1 MAATETKSLW
11 LVEVVWEGETRR
23 SWHATGKEAATAL
36 IGLAETLGAYN
47 ADTADD
53 AREFLLDDERS
64 AWVDC
69 TETTTSGVCPKCDAM
84 AGWSGDY
91 CEPCGY
97 QFGESLDD

>member
-23 SWHATGKEAATAL
+23 SWHIAQADAEAAL
-36 IGLAETLGAYN
+36 IELASELAAYN

-53 AREFLLDDERS
+53 AREFLLDDDRS

-69 TETTTSGVCPKCDAM
+69 TKTTTSGVCPKCDAM

>member
-11 LVEVVWEGETRR
+11 LVEVVWENEAHR
-23 SWHATGKEAATAL
+23 SWHNRREEATTAL
-36 IGLAETLGAYN
+36 VELAEILGSYN

-69 TETTTSGVCPKCDAM
+69 VEMTTAGVCPKCDAM

-97 QFGESLDD
+97 QFGEDLDD

>member
-1 MAATETKSLW
+1 MAPETKSLW
-11 LVEVVWEGETRR
+11 LVEVVWEYETHR
-23 SWHATGKEAATAL
+23 SWHNSRQEAAAAL
-36 IGLAETLGAYN
+36 VDLAETLAAYN
-47 ADTADD
+47 ADNADD

-69 TETTTSGVCPKCDAM
+69 VEMTTAGVCPKCDAM

-97 QFGESLDD
+97 QFGESLDN

>member
-11 LVEVVWEGETRR
+11 LVEVVWEGAARR
-23 SWHATGKEAATAL
+23 SWHNRREEATTAL
-36 IGLAETLGAYN
+36 VDLAEILGSYN

-69 TETTTSGVCPKCDAM
+69 VEMTTAGVCPKCDAM

-97 QFGESLDD
+97 QFGEDLDD

>member
-1 MAATETKSLW
+1 MAPETKSLW
-11 LVEVVWEGETRR
+11 LVEVVWEYETHR
-23 SWHATGKEAATAL
+23 SWHNSRQGAAAAL
-36 IGLAETLGAYN
+36 VDLAETLAAYN
-47 ADTADD
+47 ADNADD

-69 TETTTSGVCPKCDAM
+69 VEMTTAGVCPKCDAM

>member
-1 MAATETKSLW
+1 MAPETKSLW
-11 LVEVVWEGETRR
+11 LVEVVWENETHR
-23 SWHATGKEAATAL
+23 SWHNRREEATTAL
-36 IGLAETLGAYN
+36 VDLAEILGSYN

-69 TETTTSGVCPKCDAM
+69 VEMTTAGVCPKCDAM

-97 QFGESLDD
+97 QFGEDLDD

>member
-23 SWHATGKEAATAL
+23 SWHTAQTDAEAAL
-36 IGLAETLGAYN
+36 IELASELAAYN

-53 AREFLLDDERS
+53 AREFLLDDDRS

-69 TETTTSGVCPKCDAM
+69 TETTTSGVCAKCDAM

>member
-1 MAATETKSLW
+1 MATETKSLW
-11 LVEVVWEGETRR
+11 LIEVVWESQTHR
-23 SWHATGKEAATAL
+23 SWYNSRVEATTAL
-36 IGLAETLGAYN
+36 IALAADLAAYN

-69 TETTTSGVCPKCDAM
+69 VEMTTSGVCPKCDAM

-97 QFGESLDD
+97 QFGDDLND

>member
-1 MAATETKSLW
+1 MAATETKSLR
-11 LVEVVWEGETRR
+11 LVEVVWEGAARR
-23 SWHATGKEAATAL
+23 SWHNRREEATTAL
-36 IGLAETLGAYN
+36 VDLAEILGSYN

-69 TETTTSGVCPKCDAM
+69 VEMTTAGVCPKCDAM

-97 QFGESLDD
+97 QFGEDLDD

>member
-1 MAATETKSLW
+1 MAPETKSLW
-11 LVEVVWEGETRR
+11 LVEVVWEYETHR
-23 SWHATGKEAATAL
+23 SWHNSRQEAAAAL
-36 IGLAETLGAYN
+36 VELAETLAAYN
-47 ADTADD
+47 ADNADD

-69 TETTTSGVCPKCDAM
+69 VEMTTAGVCPKCDAM

-97 QFGESLDD
+97 QFGESLDN

>member
-11 LVEVVWEGETRR
+11 LVEVVWEGAARR
-23 SWHATGKEAATAL
+23 SWHNRREEATTAL
-36 IGLAETLGAYN
+36 VDLAEILGSYN

-69 TETTTSGVCPKCDAM
+69 VEMTTAGVCPKCDAM

-97 QFGESLDD
+97 QFGEDLED